1 MSKNLILGNREILF
15 VIIFCGCV
23 FSTNVLS
30 GHVAIAQNQTGTGFK
45 DGGDKAKLK
54 LALRDLWD
62 DHILYTR
69 NYIISAAGNLSD
81 ADAVAK
87 RLLKNQEDIGNAIK
101 PYYGEKAGDNL
112 TGLLKGH
119 ILGAVEILKDS
130 MNGNTSGASEAEKKW
145 YNNANEIAVFLSTA
159 NPNWSKEDLKN
170 MLDEHLRLTKSE
182 ATARLSGDYAA
193 DIAAF
198 DKIKK
203 QAMEMSDTLANGIID
218 QFPEKFSS

>member
-1 MSKNLILGNREILF
+1 MTS
-15 VIIFCGCV
+15 
-23 FSTNVLS
+23 
-30 GHVAIAQNQTGTGFK
+30 
-45 DGGDKAKLK
+45 
-54 LALRDLWD
+54 
-62 DHILYTR
+62 
-69 NYIISAAGNLSD
+69 
-81 ADAVAK
+81 
-87 RLLKNQEDIGNAIK
+87 
-101 PYYGEKAGDNL
+101 
-112 TGLLKGH
+112 LLKGH

-130 MNGNTSGASEAEKKW
+130 MSGNTSGASEAEKKW
-145 YNNANEIAVFLSTA
+145 FDNANEIAVFLSTA

-203 QAMEMSDTLANGIID
+203 QAMEMSDTLANGIIN